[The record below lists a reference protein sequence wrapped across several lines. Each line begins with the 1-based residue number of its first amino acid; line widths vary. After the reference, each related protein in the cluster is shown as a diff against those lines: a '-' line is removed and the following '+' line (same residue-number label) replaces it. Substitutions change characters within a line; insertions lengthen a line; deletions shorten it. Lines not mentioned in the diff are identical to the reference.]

1 MDDNENLGQSQQA
14 NEDLGQSQQAN
25 EDLGISQQLSRFNV
39 SVVHPMNIY
48 PQSAAPPDYYTTSH
62 CNLVYK
68 PNISQSVIKPPD
80 RFLFLSEP
88 LPPLHNEEAYAMPAE
103 QISASFITPQ
113 LRVSL
118 GTFDTDEVS
127 PVSVKECKL
136 EITLQKKSRRKY
148 TRRTANDAKDEL
160 YWAHRDR
167 NNLAAKRSRDAK
179 RIKDIQIGITAQRL
193 EATNSI
199 LKYEIEMLKR
209 EAKHLKDL
217 YSQNPA
223 IQRPTSSMQK

>member
-39 SVVHPMNIY
+39 SVVQPMNIY
-48 PQSAAPPDYYTTSH
+48 PQSAAPSDYYTTSQ

-68 PNISQSVIKPPD
+68 PNTSRSVIKPPD
-80 RFLFLSEP
+80 HFNF
-88 LPPLHNEEAYAMPAE
+88 PPLHNGDAYAMPAE
-103 QISASFITPQ
+103 QMPASFISPQ
-113 LRVSL
+113 LCVSL
-118 GTFDTDEVS
+118 GTFDTGEAH
-127 PVSVKECKL
+127 PVSAKECKL
-136 EITLQKKSRRKY
+136 EITLQKKYKRKY
-148 TRRTANDAKDEL
+148 TRRIANDAKDEL
-160 YWAHRDR
+160 YWARRDR

-179 RIKDIQIGITAQRL
+179 RMKEIQIEIMARKL
-193 EATNSI
+193 EVTNSN
-199 LKYEIEMLKR
+199 LKYEIKMLKR